1 MEITE
6 YFAGLDYFI
15 QLISLTAEMPWVSLF
30 DDEGDLTDSKIED
43 KVDTVPFNTL
53 INNYTEYADSTV
65 YNKCYGDN
73 ADYCSYSA
81 DLINGCDVHT
91 QQNKV
96 YGGNIGYLFKTAES
110 YFEKYKG
117 VFLSDSAFYGSS
129 CNGMYGGAEYAY
141 FMPKWITESYAKI
154 GEPYLYG
161 VGQPDVCSAK
171 SLSIISKNGGDTYGG
186 LSALAVSGSMAN
198 SSALQN
204 VSSVLS
210 GLYYA
215 AEGFNAYSE
224 LQNSLSH
231 TELLQNSLNYASEKS
246 SISSFEGGLTDIT
259 ELFNSVAVQSDYQN
273 VMFLG
278 DKYNKL
284 FSDLT
289 SKSDNVDNLFNY
301 GGQSENYLSQSVSS
315 ELIGGRTERQEKNFN
330 INVDFKAYAD
340 VRDNRDIEK
349 FAQVFVKW
357 LEQELTELDFAE
369 GIHY

>member
-15 QLISLTAEMPWVSLF
+15 QLISLVAEMPWVSLF
-30 DDEGDLTDSKIED
+30 DNEGDLTDSEIEGR
-43 KVDTVPFNTL
+43 VDSVPFNTL

-65 YNKCYGDN
+65 YNKYGGDI
-73 ADYCSYSA
+73 ADYCSYRT

-110 YFEKYKG
+110 YYEKYKG
-117 VFLSDSAFYGSS
+117 VFVSDSAFYGGS

-141 FMPKWITESYAKI
+141 FMPQWITESYAKT
-154 GEPYLYG
+154 GKSYLYG
-161 VGQPDVCSAK
+161 VGQPDVYSAE
-171 SLSIISKNGGDTYGG
+171 SLSIISQNGGDTYGG

-215 AEGFNAYSE
+215 ADGFNAYSE
-224 LQNSLSH
+224 LQNSLYN
-231 TELLQNSLNYASEKS
+231 TELLQNSLNYAGEKL
-246 SISSFEGGLTDIT
+246 SISSFEGGLTDSA
-259 ELFNSVAVQSDYQN
+259 ELFKSVVVQSGCQN

-284 FSDLT
+284 FSNLT

-301 GGQSENYLSQSVSS
+301 GGQSENYLSQSASG
-315 ELIGGRTERQEKNFN
+315 ELIGGRTERQEKHFN

-349 FAQVFVKW
+349 FAQVFVRR
-357 LEQELTELDFAE
+357 LEQELIELDFAE